1 MRNGT
6 SYLPRPTPPSSLPR
20 RTTFRA
26 HVALAALLALTAAC
40 GGGAAG
46 GAVVPVPPGSEAAAV
61 VPAQPGAIATQAG
74 ADPAAE
80 AERRA
85 DAATEALV
93 HGFWSADARAFL
105 VAPGGAQAE
114 YWIAAQAYDAVL
126 DGVERSSGRRFTD
139 VAKAFVDGQGARGW
153 ERDFFDDENWMALAL
168 IRASDLTGDGEAL
181 ARAEALLDDIM
192 TNGADPAGG
201 VWWNRQHT
209 QKATASNAGPVIT
222 AARLYERSG
231 DARRLEFAQRVF
243 AYWLAEMVDP
253 ATGQVADHVEPSG
266 EKVWWRFTYNEG
278 AMIGAALALHRATHD
293 AGYLAVARR
302 VGAFVRSAEV
312 AATSSGAVLSDGPR
326 CDGDCEEFKGIGARY
341 LAELAEADPQGG
353 WGDLVAT
360 SAGALWDLARDPST
374 TTFGVDWAA
383 RSGAA
388 SVATQSAAA
397 TALGRAARLAANAGR

>member
-6 SYLPRPTPPSSLPR
+6 HYLPRPTPTSSLPR
-20 RTTFRA
+20 LTTSSA
-26 HVALAALLALTAAC
+26 LVALAAPWFAALALTAVAC

-46 GAVVPVPPGSEAAAV
+46 ALAPAVPPGAEVTSAV
-61 VPAQPGAIATQAG
+61 APVAG
-74 ADPAAE
+74 DDHGAE
-80 AERRA
+80 AQRRA

-93 HGFWSADARAFL
+93 DGFWSSDARAFT
-105 VAPGGAQAE
+105 VTRGGAPAE

-126 DGVERSSGRRFTD
+126 DGVERSGGQRFTD
-139 VAKAFVDGQGARGW
+139 VAKAFVAGQDARGW
-153 ERDFFDDENWMALAL
+153 ERDFFDDESWMALAL

-181 ARAEALLDDIM
+181 ARAEALLEDIM

-209 QKATASNAGPVIT
+209 QKATASNAGAVIT
-222 AARLYERSG
+222 AARLHERTG
-231 DARRLEFAQRVF
+231 DARRLEFATSVF
-243 AYWLAEMVDP
+243 AHWLAEMVDP

-293 AGYLAVARR
+293 VSYLEAARR
-302 VGAFVRSAEV
+302 IGSFMRSGET
-312 AATSSGAVLSDGPR
+312 AATPSGAVLTDGPR

-360 SAGALWDLARDPST
+360 SAGALWDLARDPAT